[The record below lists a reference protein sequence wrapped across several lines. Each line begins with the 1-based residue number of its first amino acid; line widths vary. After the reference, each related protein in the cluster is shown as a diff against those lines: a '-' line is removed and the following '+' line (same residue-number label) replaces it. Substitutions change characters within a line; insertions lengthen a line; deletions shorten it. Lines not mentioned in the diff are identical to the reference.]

1 MSRVLAPPEPASP
14 RPWRVSVEDY
24 LRMAEAGVLPEDRRV
39 ELLEGE
45 ILEMSPPG
53 IAHSARVRRLNLHL
67 GERLRGQA
75 VVQIQDPIRIGA
87 DSMPEPD
94 VAVLQPPAER
104 YDQRYPEAADVL
116 LVVEVADASLRYDR
130 ERKGRVYA
138 QAGIPEY
145 WLVDVQAGHVEQHSQ
160 PSSTG
165 YRLIR
170 IVPREADIESVSIPA
185 LRIAVSS
192 FLPLPNT

>member
-1 MSRVLAPPEPASP
+1 MSRALALSEPAAP
-14 RPWRVSVEDY
+14 RRWRVSVEDY
-24 LRMAEAGVLPEDRRV
+24 LRMVAAGVLPEDRRV

-67 GERLRGQA
+67 GELLRGQA
-75 VVQIQDPIRIGA
+75 VVQIQDPIRIGTH
-87 DSMPEPD
+87 SLPEPD

-116 LVVEVADASLRYDR
+116 LVIEVADSSLRYDR
-130 ERKGRVYA
+130 ERKGHVYA
-138 QAGIPEY
+138 QAGIAEY
-145 WLVDVQAGHVEQHSQ
+145 WLVDVQAGQVEQHTQ
-160 PSSTG
+160 PSPSG

-170 IVPREADIESVSIPA
+170 IVPREADIESVSVAA
-185 LRIAVSS
+185 LRIAVAR
-192 FLPLPNT
+192 FLPLPDA